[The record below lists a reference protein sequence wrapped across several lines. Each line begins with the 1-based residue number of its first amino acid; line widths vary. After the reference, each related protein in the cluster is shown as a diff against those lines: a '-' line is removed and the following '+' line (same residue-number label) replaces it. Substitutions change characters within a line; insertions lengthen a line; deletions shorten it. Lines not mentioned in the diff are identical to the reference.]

1 MPAKKTTWKK
11 TPSSNNVS
19 AAKAKPA
26 THPQHHVIEDME
38 HMVEEKVHR
47 ILESVNK
54 DRAEHVFHDFLG
66 AFKGAEWQDYLMFIL
81 WVFFLIWAL
90 IELWAF
96 VWGVILLLLALLLLN
111 MFFGRK

>member
-1 MPAKKTTWKK
+1 
-11 TPSSNNVS
+11 
-19 AAKAKPA
+19 
-26 THPQHHVIEDME
+26 ME

-81 WVFFLIWAL
+81 
-90 IELWAF
+90 
-96 VWGVILLLLALLLLN
+96 
-111 MFFGRK
+111 